1 MTPEYDLFTGLDD
14 KPGKVLFVDT
24 ETTGSDPENAYL
36 VEVAMMTA
44 DYRGAVPE
52 GPVTEEY
59 VTLVKPPI
67 PVPPEA
73 SAVHHITDRMLA
85 EAPPAEDV
93 LGAVE
98 GFARGADFI
107 CAHNLPFDLAVLQ
120 RGFPGVFSRF
130 GEERRI
136 DTLRLSRHCWPD
148 IPSHS
153 LQALRYRHG
162 LDELVPP
169 GDAHRALF
177 DTRLVKALLDT
188 VLARELTGSARLSDV
203 VSFIANP
210 LEVKV
215 FGFGKHKGS
224 LVEDIAATD
233 PDYIR
238 WLLKQEWL
246 PGEYPDLFHTL
257 LMKSGLSGGHDS

>member
-1 MTPEYDLFTGLDD
+1 MLADAPQAPEVLDAVS
-14 KPGKVLFVDT
+14 GFAQ
-24 ETTGSDPENAYL
+24 G
-36 VEVAMMTA
+36 A
-44 DYRGAVPE
+44 DY
-52 GPVTEEY
+52 
-59 VTLVKPPI
+59 
-67 PVPPEA
+67 
-73 SAVHHITDRMLA
+73 
-85 EAPPAEDV
+85 
-93 LGAVE
+93 
-98 GFARGADFI
+98 I
-107 CAHNLPFDLAVLQ
+107 CAHNLPFDLAILQ

-153 LQALRYRHG
+153 LQALRYRHN
-162 LDELVPP
+162 LDDLIPP

-188 VLARELTGSARLSDV
+188 VLSRNLTDSKRLSDV
-203 VSFIANP
+203 VSFIARP

-215 FGFGKHKGS
+215 FNFGKHKGC

-257 LMKSGLSGGHDS
+257 LRKSGQNEGHGT

>member
-1 MTPEYDLFTGLDD
+1 MTSDYDLFTSFDD
-14 KPGKVLFVDT
+14 EPGRVLFVDT
-24 ETTGSDPENAYL
+24 ETTGADPGEAHL
-36 VEVAMMTA
+36 VEIAMMAA
-44 DYRGAVPE
+44 DYRGTVSLE
-52 GPVTEEY
+52 SSGEY
-59 VTLVKPPI
+59 ATLVKPPI

-85 EAPPAEDV
+85 DAPQAPDV
-93 LGAVE
+93 LNAVS
-98 GFARGADFI
+98 GFAQGADYI
-107 CAHNLPFDLAVLQ
+107 CAHNLPFDLAILQ

-153 LQALRYRHG
+153 LQALRYRHN
-162 LDELVPP
+162 LDDLIPP

-188 VLARELTGSARLSDV
+188 VLSRNLTDSKRLSDV
-203 VSFIANP
+203 VSFIARP

-215 FGFGKHKGS
+215 FNFGKHKGC

-257 LMKSGLSGGHDS
+257 LRKSGQNEGHGT